1 MENPYKYDPQNN
13 RVALNIP
20 RATNVYVGTGALYF
34 LSLYAYNRKFL
45 RIDGNG
51 VAAGAFA
58 AFALPA
64 SYAYARFFLDNATN
78 EAARINNSREGRE

>member
-1 MENPYKYDPQNN
+1 MENPFAADPKNH
-13 RVALNIP
+13 RVVANIP
-20 RATNVYVGTGALYF
+20 RPTNVAIGTGALYVM
-34 LSLYAYNRKFL
+34 SIYAYNRRFL

-64 SYAYARFFLDNATN
+64 SYAYARFFLDSA
-78 EAARINNSREGRE
+78 